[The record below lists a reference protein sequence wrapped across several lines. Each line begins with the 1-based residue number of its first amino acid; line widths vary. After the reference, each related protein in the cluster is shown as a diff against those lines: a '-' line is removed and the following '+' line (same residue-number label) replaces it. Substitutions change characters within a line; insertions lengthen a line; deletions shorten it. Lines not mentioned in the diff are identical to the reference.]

1 MYISQFEEI
10 CRFVFST
17 FGISID
23 YIKRN
28 EVVRPALDLYAR
40 VLRSQ
45 HEFAKMSEVIC
56 ACGSFSATAWRRK
69 LKKGER
75 SVFNR
80 SCTALFCLA
89 ADYRRGYWAP
99 SKECLQNPASLQPRK
114 SPPKFVALF
123 VPLTST
129 GLLIKAYLEPGDAA
143 TGEWFYD

>member
-1 MYISQFEEI
+1 MLNTFCFSGVIRSMRAKKKKISYQGNRTTDSVYISQFEEI

-80 SCTALFCLA
+80 SCTALLCLA
-89 ADYRRGYWAP
+89 ADYRR
-99 SKECLQNPASLQPRK
+99 
-114 SPPKFVALF
+114 
-123 VPLTST
+123 
-129 GLLIKAYLEPGDAA
+129 
-143 TGEWFYD
+143 